1 MGRDGALSPLL
12 FFEGWRSGVFCNLC
26 WDEAVGFWEGRKK
39 GELESRERGRFLAGQ
54 VYLSLLGISEIH
66 RRLFANVFAFLCC
79 IVESQPTTIRECP
92 KRVRLL
98 ARCGREMV
106 VTVGCMLS
114 GIVSTAASTKHK
126 TQNTPPHPPPF
137 IIT

>member
-54 VYLSLLGISEIH
+54 VHLSLLGISEIH
-66 RRLFANVFAFLCC
+66 RRLFANVFAFPCC
-79 IVESQPTTIRECP
+79 IVESQPTTIRESVPREFGCLLGAD
-92 KRVRLL
+92 VRW
-98 ARCGREMV
+98 
-106 VTVGCMLS
+106 S
-114 GIVSTAASTKHK
+114 
-126 TQNTPPHPPPF
+126 
-137 IIT
+137 